1 MEERDK
7 QEENKSG
14 PQIDKTLTDADVV
27 VNDDTAHVSYV
38 TRVLAADST
47 NLNDVQRVRVLLHNS
62 AIKVLLNEARTTP
75 QPHPVQQRIEPLATY
90 T

>member
-7 QEENKSG
+7 QEENKSE

-27 VNDDTAHVSYV
+27 VNDDTTHVSYV
-38 TRVLAADST
+38 TRVLAADSS

-62 AIKVLLNEARTTP
+62 AIKVLLNEART
-75 QPHPVQQRIEPLATY
+75 PVQHRIEPLAAY
-90 T
+90 TFLTLV